1 PAGRGPMMSGPE
13 IQANAIQ
20 TALDGFPLRGTP
32 GWLTAAFAA
41 LLGFAAPYARRRV
54 SVLTAALAAAGL
66 AAAWALGALLAFT
79 MGLVVPVAAPLAA
92 IGLGVVA
99 MVVVSHLDESL
110 ARRRIA
116 GYSTELEALVRERT
130 RELRETQLEVVQRL
144 AQAAELRDDQTGG
157 HIERIG
163 RLCGLLAE
171 AAGMSRERAEL
182 VAQASVMHDVGKI
195 GIPDRIL
202 LKPDRLDDL
211 EWQAM
216 KAHTT
221 SGARLLAGS
230 GSDIVRLAEQIALT
244 HHERWDGTGYPAGLR
259 GEEIPLAG
267 RICAICDVFDALV
280 SARPYKPAWPLER
293 AIAEIR
299 AGAGTH
305 FDPALVEPFIAIVRE
320 RAAPQALAA

>member
-1 PAGRGPMMSGPE
+1 
-13 IQANAIQ
+13 
-20 TALDGFPLRGTP
+20 
-32 GWLTAAFAA
+32 
-41 LLGFAAPYARRRV
+41 V